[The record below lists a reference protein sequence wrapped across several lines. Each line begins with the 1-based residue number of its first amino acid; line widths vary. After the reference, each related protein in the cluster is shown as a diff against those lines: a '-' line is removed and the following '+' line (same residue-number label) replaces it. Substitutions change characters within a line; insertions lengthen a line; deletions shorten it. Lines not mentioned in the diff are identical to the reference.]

1 MYTNKGGV
9 IDIYIYLI
17 GTVLYINIVFIKK
30 KKKKI
35 YIIEHDILKNNN

>member
-17 GTVLYINIVFIKK
+17 DTVLYTYIVFIK